1 MIRMKIFYKIDLEGQ
16 IKESQGNNS
25 RIPTKQKRSRRK
37 LMYASNYLV
46 KRLNSLLK
54 SVK

>member
-1 MIRMKIFYKIDLEGQ
+1 MRTRIFYKIDLEGQ

-25 RIPTKQKRSRRK
+25 RIPTKPKRNRRK

-54 SVK
+54 SVR